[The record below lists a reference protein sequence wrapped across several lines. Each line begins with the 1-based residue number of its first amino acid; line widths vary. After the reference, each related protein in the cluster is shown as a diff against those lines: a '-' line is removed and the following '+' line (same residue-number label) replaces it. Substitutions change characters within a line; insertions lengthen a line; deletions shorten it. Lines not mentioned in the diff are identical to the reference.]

1 MSTAHERV
9 AELLRSEIAEK
20 RWRSGERLPGEL
32 ELASQYGVSR
42 NTVRR
47 ALDTLANANVI
58 RRHQGKGTFVAEQG
72 VSHVLGDLRSFT
84 EIIEDLGMTPGIRD
98 VRVAVDTDPPLEA
111 RAFLPGGHL
120 WLVQRV
126 RTANG
131 LPFCLMQSW
140 LPDALA
146 FDITPQM
153 LIEDQS
159 LYRILSRKELR
170 PANAT
175 ETIRAEAATIDEAR
189 ILDVAV
195 GSPLL
200 TIYRWT
206 SDSRGLPL
214 EYVRSTS
221 PGSHYQYVIRLQQ

>member
-1 MSTAHERV
+1 MTTAHEQV
-9 AELLRSEIAEK
+9 ANRLREEIVAQH
-20 RWRSGERLPGEL
+20 WQPGDRLPGEL
-32 ELASQYGVSR
+32 DLAQQYGVSR

-47 ALDTLANANVI
+47 ALDTLSNANVV

-84 EIIEDLGMTPGIRD
+84 EIIESLGMTPGIARTSLALD
-98 VRVAVDTDPPLEA
+98 DSPPAEA
-111 RAFLPGGHL
+111 REFLPGRHL
-120 WLVQRV
+120 WLLERV

-131 LPFCLMQSW
+131 QPFCLMQSW
-140 LPDALA
+140 LPDAIA
-146 FDITPQM
+146 GDIHPSELQHT
-153 LIEDQS
+153 QS
-159 LYRILSRKELR
+159 LYQLLAARDLR

-175 ETIRAEAATIDEAR
+175 ETIRAEAATAEEAR
-189 ILDVAV
+189 TLGISP

-206 SDSRGLPL
+206 ADSRGNPL

-221 PGSHYQYVIRLQQ
+221 PGHLYQYVIRLRQ